1 MAGVACVVNVN
12 QGRSPIK
19 DSDSTSLRTTAVRS
33 CPALCATLLLLTRI
47 SAAWAGAP
55 PPPPDGVWTGKGQG
69 GLLISS
75 GNSSA
80 TSLNAKLDLAE
91 TNGPWKHLISAGGLY
106 GKNAGI
112 TSGERIEGRYELDHT
127 LSDRLFAFSSL
138 GAIKDL
144 FSGFNYQATATGGIG
159 YKFID
164 SANTKLSGLL
174 GLGYQR
180 LQTQTLTKDA
190 SGAVVQRVNGPA
202 KGDLVGTAGLN
213 LEQTLTA
220 STKLTDKL
228 LVTSGSL
235 NTALGNDLAVSVS
248 MSDALA
254 LSLGYGIR
262 YNTDPAAGVKKL
274 DQVTTVNI
282 VYNIK

>member
-1 MAGVACVVNVN
+1 MNFRNFSVA
-12 QGRSPIK
+12 
-19 DSDSTSLRTTAVRS
+19 S
-33 CPALCATLLLLTRI
+33 CHLISVAALALALSAPTL
-47 SAAWAGAP
+47 AAAP

-91 TNGPWKHLISAGGLY
+91 TDGPWKNTVAVGGLY
-106 GKNAGI
+106 GKNSGI
-112 TSGERIEGRYELDHT
+112 TSGERLEGRYELDHT
-127 LSDRLFAFSSL
+127 LSDRLFWFGSL

-144 FSGFNYQATATGGIG
+144 FSGFNYQATATSGIG
-159 YKFID
+159 YKFINTAD
-164 SANTKLSGLL
+164 TKLAGLL

-190 SGAVVQRVNGPA
+190 AGAVTQRINGPA
-202 KGDLVGTAGLN
+202 KGDLVGTAGLT

-220 STKLTDKL
+220 STKLTDQL

-235 NTALGNDLAVSVS
+235 NTALANDLALTVS